1 MSWRDTLRP
10 ASWRGIAF
18 EVEGDEFKTGRRVQI
33 HEYPQR
39 DKPYAEDLG
48 RSARAYA
55 ITAFLIGD
63 DYPERRD
70 QLVEALERPGVG
82 KLVHPFYGEVDV
94 VSTGEVRVTHSKNEG
109 GMCRVDL
116 SFVEAGEL
124 AFPSRTTDTSDKVLA
139 SAEAA
144 QAASI
149 ESFGER
155 FTVDG
160 LPDFVS
166 NAALDDL
173 DTIGGE
179 LDAIAGEAVS
189 LDITGLDVSGL
200 LDVEA
205 LGTSIWNSVAATV
218 RDPLAEITETTFI
231 GNAIGTLKQ
240 VASIALPVVSLVQ
253 TASRLQQAIN
263 SGAIVDLVQ
272 QAALTEMARAAGVND
287 WLVFDDAVEAR
298 DDISGLLLD
307 ASANAAT
314 DTVFR
319 GLENLRIDTVQDI
332 TTRATGAPRVVTI
345 ERNLGPAVVA
355 AYDLYEDA
363 NRADEIVARNKVQH
377 PAWINPDDPVRV
389 LSE

>member
-1 MSWRDTLRP
+1 MGWRDTLRP
-10 ASWRGIAF
+10 ASWRGIGFA
-18 EVEGDEFKTGRRVQI
+18 VEADEFKTGRRVQI

-39 DKPYAEDLG
+39 DKPYGEDLG
-48 RSARAYA
+48 RATRSYSF
-55 ITAFLIGD
+55 TAFLIGD

-70 QLVEALERPGVG
+70 QLIEALERPGAG

-94 VSTGEVRVTHSKNEG
+94 ISTAEVRVSHSKNEG

-116 SFVEAGEL
+116 SFIEAGEL
-124 AFPSRTTDTSDKVLA
+124 SFPSRTTDTSDKVLA
-139 SAEAA
+139 SADAA

-155 FTVDG
+155 FSVDG

-166 NAALDDL
+166 SAALADL
-173 DTIGGE
+173 GTVGGE

-189 LDITGLDVSGL
+189 LEITGLEVSGL

-205 LGTSIWNSVAATV
+205 LGNSIWDSVAATV
-218 RDPLAEITETTFI
+218 RDPLATITENTFV
-231 GNAIGTLKQ
+231 GDAITTLKQ
-240 VASIALPVVSLVQ
+240 AAAIALPVVSLVQ
-253 TASRLQQAIN
+253 TASRIQQAIN

-272 QAALTEMARAAGVND
+272 QAALTEMARAASVNE
-287 WLVFDDAVEAR
+287 WLVFDDAVAAR
-298 DDISGLLLD
+298 DDISAQLID
-307 ASANAAT
+307 ASAGAAS
-314 DTVFR
+314 DSVFR

-332 TTRATGAPRVVTI
+332 TARATGAPRVV
-345 ERNLGPAVVA
+345 EVDRNLGPAVVV

-363 NRADEIVARNKVQH
+363 GRADEIVSRNKVQH
-377 PAWINPDDPVRV
+377 PAWVNPDAPVQV